1 MSTYLYAEIL
11 LPVPPNQTFTY
22 YIPENMQGNISVGA
36 RVVVNFGKRKLYT
49 GIVVSLHNKK
59 PNFDAK
65 PIEDLQDESS
75 FVTSKQLEL
84 WEWISNYYCCSKGD
98 VLNAAIPSALIPSSQ
113 SNFYFNENSD
123 SEDILNDSEIKI
135 IEFLQNAKVA
145 EINKITE
152 GTGIKYPMHQLQN
165 LHQKGLISIN
175 QQVYKSYKPVY
186 KNFIR
191 FKYEFIEKNLLEF
204 EKITSKNSR
213 QKDILDF
220 LIESLSNKDENEIN
234 IEESDIIKNLSVSK
248 TSIVSL
254 AKKGLINTTK
264 QEISRI
270 EQFDV
275 EYTPSPVLSKAQ
287 QDAYNLVK
295 KGIDDKKPIL
305 LHGVT
310 SSGKTEIY
318 IKLIEDIVAEGKQAL
333 YMLPEIALTTQ
344 MILRLRRYFGNK
356 IGVFHSKY
364 SLNSRSE
371 IYQKLLNNE
380 FDVILGVRS
389 SVFLPFK
396 NLGIIIVDEEHES
409 SYKQQNPDPRY
420 NARDVAIVMSKIH
433 NCAVVLG
440 SATPSIESYNNAKK
454 DKYKLVELNTRYGD
468 VALPIIHIVDIKDG
482 YRRKIMKNHFH
493 PDLINSIGTALQ
505 NKEQVILFQNRRGY
519 SPYLE
524 CKDCGWVPYC
534 NSCNVSLTYHKYGN
548 SLNCHYCGESFPMLY
563 ICKSCGSTNL
573 KTKGLGTERIE
584 DEIIEFFPDARVARL
599 DLDAAKSNKSYE
611 KILKDFAN
619 YNTDILVGTQMIT
632 KGLDFERLSLV
643 GILNAD
649 NMLNFPDFRAF
660 ERAYQLF
667 AQVSGRAGRRNKQG
681 KVIIQTFNPTHP
693 ILKQVLDNDYLE
705 MYNNQI
711 SERTIFRYPPSWSFI
726 IIKLKNKDKQ
736 KVYSA
741 AGFLANEL
749 KKKLHQRV
757 KGPEEPLINRIKNYY
772 ILNIHL
778 RFEKDISAVK
788 IKNLILSQIAAIRS
802 NKELSSTLFEIDVD
816 PI

>member
-1 MSTYLYAEIL
+1 MSTYSYAEIL
-11 LPVPPNQTFTY
+11 LPVPPDQTFTY
-22 YIPENMQGNISVGA
+22 YIPENMQGDISVGA

-49 GIVVSLHNKK
+49 GIVVSLHNQK
-59 PNFDAK
+59 PDFDAK
-65 PIEDLQDESS
+65 AIEGLQDDSS

-84 WEWISNYYCCSKGD
+84 WKWISDYYCCSKGD

-113 SNFYFNENSD
+113 SSFYFNEDSD
-123 SEDILNDSEIKI
+123 FEDSLNDSEIKI

-145 EINKITE
+145 EISRISE
-152 GTGIKYPMHQLQN
+152 VTGLKYPMRQLQN

-175 QQVYKSYKPVY
+175 QQVSKSYKPVF
-186 KNFIR
+186 KNFIG
-191 FKYEFIEKNLLEF
+191 FKYEFIEKNLIEF
-204 EKITSKNSR
+204 EKISNKNSR
-213 QKDILDF
+213 QKDIVDF
-220 LIESLSNKDENEIN
+220 LVETLTNSGEIEIS
-234 IEESDIIKNLSVSK
+234 IEESDIIKKLSVSK
-248 TSIVSL
+248 TSLASL
-254 AKKGLINTTK
+254 AKKGLIKTTK
-264 QEISRI
+264 QEVSRI
-270 EQFDV
+270 EHFDV
-275 EYTPSPVLSKAQ
+275 DYASSPVLSKAQ
-287 QDAYNLVK
+287 QDAYISVK
-295 KGIDDKKPIL
+295 SGIDEKKPVL

-318 IKLIEDIVAEGKQAL
+318 IKLIEDAVSQGKQAL

-371 IYQKLLNNE
+371 IYQKLLKNE
-380 FDVILGVRS
+380 YDVILGVRS
-389 SVFLPFK
+389 SVFLPFQ

-420 NARDVAIVMSKIH
+420 NARDVAIVMGKIH

-440 SATPSIESYNNAKK
+440 SATPSIESYNNANKQ
-454 DKYKLVELNTRYGD
+454 KYKLVELNTRYGD
-468 VALPIIHIVDIKDG
+468 VALPTISIVDIKDG

-493 PDLINSIGTALQ
+493 PDLINSIGAALQ

-534 NSCNVSLTYHKYGN
+534 DSCNVSLTYHKFGN
-548 SLNCHYCGESFPMLY
+548 TLTCHYCGESSPMLY

-573 KTKGLGTERIE
+573 TTKGLGTERIE
-584 DEIIEFFPDARVARL
+584 DEIIDFFPEARVARL

-611 KILKDFAN
+611 RILKDFAN

-693 ILKQVLDNDYLE
+693 ILQQVLDNDYQG
-705 MYNNQI
+705 MYNDQI
-711 SERTIFRYPPSWSFI
+711 SERSTFKYPPNWSFI

-736 KVYSA
+736 KVYAA

-749 KKKLHQRV
+749 KKKLYQRV

-772 ILNIHL
+772 ILNIHI
-778 RFEKDISAVK
+778 RYEKNISAVK
-788 IKNLILSQIAAIRS
+788 IKNLILSQISAIKS
-802 NKELSSTLFEIDVD
+802 NKDLSSTSFEIDVD
-816 PI
+816 PL